1 MIICCDVDGVLNDLM
16 QVTLNIYNERNNAS
30 IKLDD
35 ITCHGL
41 ENCFEPEVTNGL
53 KSIFD
58 EPDLWNKV
66 RPVAGA
72 QDALRYL
79 INKGHQV
86 YIVTNNS
93 PYTYGQKFD
102 WIRHYYPFIDSSKI
116 ICMKDKWYF
125 KCDIMIEDCFETLVA
140 KPYYHRVLMNQPW
153 NQSTKDYIY
162 DIYRCYNWE
171 DIITAVNE
179 ISDGE

>member
-1 MIICCDVDGVLNDLM
+1 M
-16 QVTLNIYNERNNAS
+16 E
-30 IKLDD
+30 
-35 ITCHGL
+35 
-41 ENCFEPEVTNGL
+41 
-53 KSIFD
+53 
-58 EPDLWNKV
+58 
-66 RPVAGA
+66 
-72 QDALRYL
+72 
-79 INKGHQV
+79 
-86 YIVTNNS
+86 
-93 PYTYGQKFD
+93 
-102 WIRHYYPFIDSSKI
+102 IDSSKI